1 MYLLLC
7 ISCGFGAISLS
18 LWVLAI
24 LWPERKADE
33 AYNLFMQ
40 VRPPAELIG
49 MRGRCVAVHWYTAH
63 RYYTYKWSVYVRMWN
78 ELTHLAL
85 GLGLSA
91 LLCAI
96 IAGIIKLFNL

>member
-7 ISCGFGAISLS
+7 ISYGFGAIALS
-18 LWVLAI
+18 LWVFAI
-24 LWPERKADE
+24 SWAENKRDE
-33 AYNLFMQ
+33 AHKLLMQ
-40 VRPPAELIG
+40 VSPPAELIG

-96 IAGIIKLFNL
+96 IAGIIKLFN